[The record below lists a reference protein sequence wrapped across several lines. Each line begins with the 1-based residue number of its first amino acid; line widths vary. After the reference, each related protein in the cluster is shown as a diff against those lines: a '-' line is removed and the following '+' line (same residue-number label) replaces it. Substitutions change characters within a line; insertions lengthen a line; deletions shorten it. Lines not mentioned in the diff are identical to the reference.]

1 MKNNKLYRNPVGTF
15 KWDRYSTEEALQLL
29 WAAQHF
35 HPELFK
41 DIDLVKE
48 TREFY
53 TTYYGYNLTEEETK
67 LIIAGDAPR

>member
-1 MKNNKLYRNPVGTF
+1 
-15 KWDRYSTEEALQLL
+15 
-29 WAAQHF
+29 
-35 HPELFK
+35 
-41 DIDLVKE
+41 VKE